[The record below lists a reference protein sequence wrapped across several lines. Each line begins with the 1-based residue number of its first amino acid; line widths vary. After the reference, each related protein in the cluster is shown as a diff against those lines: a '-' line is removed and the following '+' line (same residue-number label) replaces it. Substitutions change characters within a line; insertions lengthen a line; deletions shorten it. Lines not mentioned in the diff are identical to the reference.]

1 MTWERAHDKQLNAKA
16 DYKMLSIKYDSYKNT
31 QAERK
36 QTNKQTWE
44 MGGQNPN
51 INSNFWIVR

>member
-16 DYKMLSIKYDSYKNT
+16 NYKMLSIKYDSYKNT

-36 QTNKQTWE
+36 QTN
-44 MGGQNPN
+44 MGDGRLE
-51 INSNFWIVR
+51 SKY